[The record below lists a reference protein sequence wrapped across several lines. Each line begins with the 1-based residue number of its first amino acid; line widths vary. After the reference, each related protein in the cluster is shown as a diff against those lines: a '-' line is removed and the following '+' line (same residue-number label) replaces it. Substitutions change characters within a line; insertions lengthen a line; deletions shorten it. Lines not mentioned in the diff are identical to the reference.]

1 MAKFE
6 HDQLLNKLTALSTR
20 PEEEDKFNEWIEVV
34 PPILALIDNLNEDEY
49 IACAESN
56 PLFIQTAIVSR
67 DQITDHSI
75 DDLLGWGTSSIESR
89 VHHNYM
95 GSKSD
100 KNIYLEKSNLFDC
113 QSIDNAPSLVFHRT
127 FEGVKDESGDYYE
140 ILQEFAHISGIHW
153 RDEHNAYCKFDANG
167 NWDSIV
173 SISKTP
179 IKLVTINRKIL
190 DEYLYATNS
199 VIVRVFEF
207 DLLPASFHGWNQ
219 YEETIKHV
227 DNTHYKQGLDP
238 SNGSCTHGFQ
248 IITPKDSDDDIYSR
262 IYNPNDDKNKKYV
275 EFIAH
280 DWRNKVVCNISTDP
294 SKTTNYFQAKD
305 NNLPFELSPAFFKP
319 EVLSRYKADKDK
331 YTITPRSIECR
342 STWYLR
348 SYDINTSSGQVHA
361 YICDLRKLPYQEQV
375 YWSSFS
381 EKPRAGISKRAFE
394 SDFQASWSADVD
406 SLDKVKRQ
414 LEGWTISGMSW
425 WQPTEP
431 RVFENVTRPL
441 TGSKDEWADAFMEL
455 SKLIAEG
462 FRVKPIRKALDDAGI
477 TYNEKYQ
484 SIKLLEL
491 LCEVHTPELSAL
503 KEMQMIRTKFK
514 GHSGASAADEISKK
528 IIKEHGGYPQHFN
541 AVCDRLLVELDIIE
555 FQFSSQ

>member
-6 HDQLLNKLTALSTR
+6 HDQLKNKLIALSTR

-49 IACAESN
+49 IACAVSDS
-56 PLFIQTAIVSR
+56 LFIQTAIVSR
-67 DQITDHSI
+67 DQITPQSI
-75 DDLLGWGTSSIESR
+75 DDLLGWGTSSTEYR

-95 GSKSD
+95 SSKSG
-100 KNIYLEKSNLFDC
+100 KNICLEKSNLFDC
-113 QSIDNAPSLVFHRT
+113 ESIDNSPSLVFHRT
-127 FEGVKDESGDYYE
+127 FEGVKDESRDYYE

-153 RDEHNAYCKFDANG
+153 RDEHDAYCKFDENG
-167 NWDSIV
+167 DLDNIV

-179 IKLVTINRKIL
+179 IELVTINRKIL

-199 VIVRVFEF
+199 VIVRVFDF
-207 DLLPASFHGWNQ
+207 TLLAASFQGWNQ
-219 YEETIKHV
+219 LDETIKHV
-227 DNTHYKQGLDP
+227 DSTHYKQGIDP
-238 SNGSCTHGFQ
+238 SNGACMHGFQ

-262 IYNPNDDKNKKYV
+262 ISDFNDDKNKKYV

-280 DWRNKVVCNISTDP
+280 DWRNNVVCNISTDP
-294 SKTTNYFQAKD
+294 RATTNYFQAKD

-331 YTITPRSIECR
+331 YKIGTRSISCR

-348 SYDINTSSGQVHA
+348 SYDINTSGQVHA

-375 YWSSFS
+375 YWSSFR
-381 EKPRAGISKRAFE
+381 EKPRAGISRRAFE
-394 SDFQASWSADVD
+394 SDFQASWSTDID

-414 LEGWTISGMSW
+414 LEGWIISGMYL

-441 TGSKDEWADAFMEL
+441 TDNKDEWANSFMEL

-462 FRVKPIRKALDDAGI
+462 FRVKPIRKALDGAGI
-477 TYNEKYQ
+477 TYDEKYQ

-514 GHSGASAADEISKK
+514 GHSGASDANEISRK

-541 AVCDRLLVELDIIE
+541 AVCERLLVELGIIE
-555 FQFSSQ
+555 SQFSS